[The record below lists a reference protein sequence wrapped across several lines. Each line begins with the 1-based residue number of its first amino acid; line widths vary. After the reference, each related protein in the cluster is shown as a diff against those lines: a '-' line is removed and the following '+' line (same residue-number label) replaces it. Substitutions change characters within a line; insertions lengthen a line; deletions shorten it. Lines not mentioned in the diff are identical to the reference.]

1 MEIGLNKWRFYEWV
15 ASATELLREL
25 GGRPTSLLGSGFLG
39 VWPFW
44 AEIISFLLLVWDS
57 GEYGPWNALWGER
70 LFGRLL
76 FWTYTLAGDMT
87 FVVTT
92 PFNRK
97 VI

>member
-1 MEIGLNKWRFYEWV
+1 M
-15 ASATELLREL
+15 ASAQELSREF
-25 GGRPTSLLGSGFLG
+25 GGRPASLLGSGFLG

-44 AEIISFLLLVWDS
+44 AEIIFILVWDT
-57 GEYGPWNALWGER
+57 GEYGPWNALRGER
-70 LFGRLL
+70 LIGRLL
-76 FWTYTLAGDMT
+76 FWTNTFAGDMT

>member
-1 MEIGLNKWRFYEWV
+1 MSGWQVNKSCRGSLGAGQPLFWGLVSWV
-15 ASATELLREL
+15 
-25 GGRPTSLLGSGFLG
+25 SG
-39 VWPFW
+39 PFGPR
-44 AEIISFLLLVWDS
+44 SFFILAWDS

-76 FWTYTLAGDMT
+76 FWTDTLAGDMT
-87 FVVTT
+87 FVVAT